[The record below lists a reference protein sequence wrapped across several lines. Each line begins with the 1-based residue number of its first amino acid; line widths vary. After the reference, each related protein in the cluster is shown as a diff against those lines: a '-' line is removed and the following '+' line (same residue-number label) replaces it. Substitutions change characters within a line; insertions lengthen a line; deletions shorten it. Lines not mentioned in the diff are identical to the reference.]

1 MAATTLVRARV
12 KTERMKKVVRI
23 LDRMGLKPADVVNMV
38 FAQIEQRRALPFDVA
53 DAGDDYA
60 FQEYGVTKAEME
72 RFEKRLAKD
81 IARERKAGTIRE
93 LKSWRDLR
101 GRRSI
106 SPSGFGRACATRATW
121 NCRRWSAPVGGR
133 RKRSA
138 GRTGTP
144 AWNCAGS
151 AATNSSVTPG

>member
-1 MAATTLVRARV
+1 MSPFEHMAGTTLVRARV
-12 KTERMKKVVRI
+12 KTERVKKVTRI

-72 RFEKRLAKD
+72 KFEKRRAKE
-81 IARERKAGTIRE
+81 IAADRKAGTIRE

-101 GRRSI
+101 E
-106 SPSGFGRACATRATW
+106 
-121 NCRRWSAPVGGR
+121 
-133 RKRSA
+133 
-138 GRTGTP
+138 
-144 AWNCAGS
+144 
-151 AATNSSVTPG
+151 

>member
-1 MAATTLVRARV
+1 MKTARV
-12 KTERMKKVVRI
+12 KKVTRI

-72 RFEKRLAKD
+72 KFEKRLAKD

-93 LKSWRDLR
+93 LTNWRDLR
-101 GRRSI
+101 G
-106 SPSGFGRACATRATW
+106 
-121 NCRRWSAPVGGR
+121 
-133 RKRSA
+133 
-138 GRTGTP
+138 
-144 AWNCAGS
+144 
-151 AATNSSVTPG
+151 

>member
-12 KTERMKKVVRI
+12 KTQRVKKVVRI
-23 LDRMGLKPADVVNMV
+23 LERMGLKPADVVNMV

-81 IARERKAGTIRE
+81 IARERKAGTLRE

-101 GRRSI
+101 G
-106 SPSGFGRACATRATW
+106 
-121 NCRRWSAPVGGR
+121 
-133 RKRSA
+133 
-138 GRTGTP
+138 
-144 AWNCAGS
+144 
-151 AATNSSVTPG
+151 